1 MVAPHPP
8 TAPAPAPARLPRS
21 WTEARALARDF
32 FQAFTH
38 APRALRLAW
47 TTSPRLL
54 VWLVAWTLVAGALPS
69 AIAWVGR
76 GLVDAVVQGRAE
88 APQTLAA
95 PDPHPAAGASA
106 PLPAGREKSLV
117 TPRPAPLLLSGRE
130 NGLGDEGGE
139 PLYWVGLELALVLLY
154 LLAQRAQTLCQSL
167 LRAQLGHAVHVHIF
181 DKALTLSLPQF
192 ESAQTYDLLTRARR
206 EASTRPLG
214 LIVKLLAVLQNLV
227 SLLGFSAL
235 LLALSPWAV
244 LALVLAGLPAFL
256 AEARFSG
263 EAFRLFR
270 YRAPETRMQ
279 LYLET
284 LMAREDSAKEVKIY
298 QFGPRLLQRY
308 RDIYRQ
314 VYEEDRALTW
324 KRFLWGLG
332 LAVLA
337 TLVLYG
343 AFAWLAVATQ
353 TGHLTLGMM
362 TAGLLAFKQGQ
373 AAFGALLQAIGGLY
387 EDNLYISTLF
397 ELLDLAPDPEP
408 GLATEGPDPSD
419 GLRFEHVTFTYPGAT
434 EPALQDIT
442 LHLQPGQT
450 LALVG
455 ANGSGKTTLIKLLT
469 RLYQPT
475 SGRITLDGLDLQAW
489 QPEALRRKVGVI
501 FQDFL
506 RYQFLAGE
514 NIGVGDE
521 RQFSEESAWQDAA
534 QRAAA
539 HETLASLPQGYR
551 TQLGKWFDGGREL
564 SGGQWQRVALARA
577 LMRTDAQ
584 ILVLD
589 EPTSAMDAAAEVEIF
604 DRLQDEAKGK
614 MGILI
619 SHRFSTVRR
628 ADTIAVLENGK
639 IREAGSHGELIA
651 ARGEYSR
658 LFALQAEGYR

>member
-1 MVAPHPP
+1 MRPALPHAQAAAAPV
-8 TAPAPAPARLPRS
+8 APARLPHS
-21 WTEARALARDF
+21 LAEAKALAADF

-47 TTSPRLL
+47 QTSPRLL
-54 VWLVAWTLVAGALPS
+54 LGLLIWTLVAGAVPS

-76 GLVDAVVQGRAE
+76 GLVDAVVHAQRGG
-88 APQTLAA
+88 PHDAA
-95 PDPHPAAGASA
+95 
-106 PLPAGREKSLV
+106 LR
-117 TPRPAPLLLSGRE
+117 
-130 NGLGDEGGE
+130 
-139 PLYWVGLELALVLLY
+139 WVGVELALVLL
-154 LLAQRAQTLCQSL
+154 LLVAQRSQLLCQSL
-167 LRAQLGHAVHVHIF
+167 LRAQLGHVVHVQIF
-181 DKALTLSLPQF
+181 DKALTLSMPQF
-192 ESAQTYDLLTRARR
+192 EDSKTYDLLTRARR

-214 LIVKLLAVLQNLV
+214 LIVKLLNVLQNAV
-227 SLLGFSAL
+227 SLMGFSAL
-235 LLALSPWAV
+235 LLSLSPWAV
-244 LALVLAGLPAFL
+244 LALALAGLPAFL

-284 LMAREDSAKEVKIY
+284 LMAREDSAKEVKIF

-308 RDIYRQ
+308 REIYQ
-314 VYEEDRALTW
+314 AVYEEDRTLTW
-324 KRFLWGLG
+324 KRHNWGLL
-332 LAVLA
+332 LAILA

-343 AFAWLAVATQ
+343 AFAWLALATAA
-353 TGHLTLGMM
+353 GKLTLGMM

-373 AAFGALLQAIGGLY
+373 QAFGALLQAIGGLY

-397 ELLDLAPDPEP
+397 ELLDLRPDPEP
-408 GLATEGPDPSD
+408 GAATSGPNPQD
-419 GLRFEHVTFTYPGAT
+419 GLHFEDVGFTYPGADS
-434 EPALQDIT
+434 PALEGVN
-442 LHLQPGQT
+442 LHVTPGQT

-469 RLYQPT
+469 RLYAPT
-475 SGRITLDGLDLQAW
+475 HGRILLDGRDLQEW
-489 QPEALRRKVGVI
+489 QPDALRRRVGVI

-521 RQFSEESAWQDAA
+521 RHYEDETRWQDAA
-534 QRAAA
+534 EHAAA
-539 HETLASLPQGYR
+539 HDTLAGLPQGYR

-577 LMRTDAQ
+577 FMRTDAQ

-589 EPTSAMDAAAEVEIF
+589 EPTSAMDASAEVEIF
-604 DRLQDEAKGK
+604 DRLQDQAKGR
-614 MGILI
+614 MSILI

-628 ADTIAVLENGK
+628 ADHIAVLDGGRITEQ
-639 IREAGSHGELIA
+639 GSHVELLA
-651 ARGEYSR
+651 AAGTYAR
-658 LFALQAEGYR
+658 LFEQQAQGYR

>member
-1 MVAPHPP
+1 MAPPP
-8 TAPAPAPARLPRS
+8 AAARLPRS
-21 WTEARALARDF
+21 LPEARLLASDF
-32 FQAFTH
+32 WQAFTH

-47 TTSPRLL
+47 QTSPRLL
-54 VWLVAWTLVAGALPS
+54 LGLLLWTLLMGALPS
-69 AIAWVGR
+69 AIAWVGH
-76 GLVDAVVQGRAE
+76 GLVDAVVAGQRGGDRH
-88 APQTLAA
+88 AA
-95 PDPHPAAGASA
+95 V
-106 PLPAGREKSLV
+106 R
-117 TPRPAPLLLSGRE
+117 
-130 NGLGDEGGE
+130 
-139 PLYWVGLELALVLLY
+139 WVALELALVLA
-154 LLAQRAQTLCQSL
+154 LLVAQRWQLLCQSL
-167 LRAQLGHAVHVHIF
+167 LRAQLGHTVHVQIF
-181 DKALTLSLPQF
+181 QKALTLSLPQF
-192 ESAQTYDLLTRARR
+192 EDSTTYDLLTRARR

-214 LIVKLLAVLQNLV
+214 LITKLLNVLQNGV

-235 LLALSPWAV
+235 LMALSPFAV
-244 LALVLAGLPAFL
+244 LALALAGLPAFL

-284 LMAREDSAKEVKIY
+284 LMAREDSAKEVKVF

-308 RDIYRQ
+308 RAIYQ
-314 VYEEDRALTW
+314 TVYEEDRALTW
-324 KRFLWGLG
+324 KRHRWGLA
-332 LAVLA
+332 LAVVA

-343 AFAWLAVATQ
+343 AFAWLALQ
-353 TGHLTLGMM
+353 TAAGALTLGAM

-373 AAFGALLQAIGGLY
+373 QAFGALLAAVGGLY

-397 ELLDLAPDPEP
+397 ELLDLPPDPEP
-408 GLATEGPDPSD
+408 GTAVSGPDPQD
-419 GLRFEHVTFTYPGAT
+419 GLRFEDVAFTYPGADA
-434 EPALQDIT
+434 PALAGIQ

-455 ANGSGKTTLIKLLT
+455 ANGSGKTTLIKLLA

-475 SGRITLDGLDLQAW
+475 AGRILLDGLDLQAW
-489 QPEALRRKVGVI
+489 QPAALRLRIGVI

-514 NIGVGDE
+514 NVGVGDDRHYDDE
-521 RQFSEESAWQDAA
+521 VRWQEAA
-534 QRAAA
+534 DRAAA
-539 HETLASLPQGYR
+539 HETLAGLPQGYR

-604 DRLQDEAKGK
+604 DRLQDQAAGR
-614 MGILI
+614 MNILI

-628 ADTIAVLENGK
+628 ADYIAVLDGGRITE
-639 IREAGSHGELIA
+639 RGSHAELLA
-651 ARGEYSR
+651 AGGTYAQ
-658 LFALQAEGYR
+658 LFEQQAQGYR